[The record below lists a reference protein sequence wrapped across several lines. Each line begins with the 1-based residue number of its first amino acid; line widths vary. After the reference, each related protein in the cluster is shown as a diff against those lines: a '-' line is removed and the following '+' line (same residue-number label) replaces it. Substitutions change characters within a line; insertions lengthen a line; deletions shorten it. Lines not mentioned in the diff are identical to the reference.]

1 MFLHTKAVD
10 KCWMV
15 FATLLVG
22 IQNCWCRANLRH
34 GRRPF
39 NILWEYLWNVQLQLL
54 VLVAPNTRRKVTLS
68 LEWFVTVHNGL
79 CADVLFF
86 EEHFIWKFMV
96 IIQYSKNLTKV
107 LGNHNS
113 ASNKKFPS
121 DMGNFHNE
129 ASSIR
134 DQHIPIDYNIRLQ
147 FERLWHQSSKPK
159 RLLRNTFQKWLC
171 RNLVPIT

>member
-54 VLVAPNTRRKVTLS
+54 VLVAPSTRRKVTLS

-79 CADVLFF
+79 CADVPFF
-86 EEHFIWKFMV
+86 YWGTF
-96 IIQYSKNLTKV
+96 
-107 LGNHNS
+107 
-113 ASNKKFPS
+113 
-121 DMGNFHNE
+121 DMGIYDHNIIIFNNFKK
-129 ASSIR
+129 SISIMGIFAMK
-134 DQHIPIDYNIRLQ
+134 QALSEISIY
-147 FERLWHQSSKPK
+147 QSTIKLDSNWKDCDISPQ
-159 RLLRNTFQKWLC
+159 NQKDFFGIHFKNGC
-171 RNLVPIT
+171 VEI